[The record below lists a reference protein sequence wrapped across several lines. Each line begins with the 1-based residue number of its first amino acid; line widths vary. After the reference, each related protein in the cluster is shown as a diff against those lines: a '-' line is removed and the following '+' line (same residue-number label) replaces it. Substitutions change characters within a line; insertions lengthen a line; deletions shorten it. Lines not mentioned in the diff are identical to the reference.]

1 MLKARVT
8 LHLLNPGGNGRTS
21 PCIRSYTRE
30 TGPFTPGRETMEL
43 VLLQYTHVFHD
54 DTILRVQA
62 IVHQII
68 VDNAL
73 PIRRP
78 PYQTSYALRGNEV
91 PN

>member
-1 MLKARVT
+1 
-8 LHLLNPGGNGRTS
+8 
-21 PCIRSYTRE
+21 
-30 TGPFTPGRETMEL
+30 MEL